1 MTKTLTIWKKEVLGH
16 ATSPRAYVM
25 VALLIFIASVFFG
38 LGNLMEGRDSSMRG
52 ITGVLTF
59 LLMAITPILTM
70 RVLAEENSRGTLE
83 LLLTSPVREVEIV
96 LGKFLGVLTLYLALF
111 AVTLVFPAVLLRIAN
126 PQLGMMGAQ
135 YLGMILCSMAF
146 ISVGVFASSITE
158 SQVIAAVVSY
168 LLLLFLWISAFFAEA
183 VPASIGPVV
192 KAVGLLPHLGNFEKG
207 IIDAVDVFYYLAFT
221 AVFLFLAVRAIEA
234 RRWA

>member
-1 MTKTLTIWKKEVLGH
+1 MKTLTIWKKEVLGH

-25 VALLIFIASVFFG
+25 VSLMIFFSATIFWI
-38 LGNLMEGRDSSMRG
+38 GNLQEGRDSSMRG
-52 ITGVLTF
+52 ITGLLTF
-59 LLMAITPILTM
+59 LLLAITPILTM

-83 LLLTSPVREVEIV
+83 LLLTSPVREAEIV

-111 AVTLVFPAVLLRIAN
+111 AVTLVFPAILLRIAE

-168 LLLLFLWISAFFAEA
+168 LLLLFFWIAGFFSEA
-183 VPASIGPVV
+183 LPSKVGKVV
-192 KAVGLLPHLGNFEKG
+192 GAAGLLPHIENFGKG

-221 AVFLFLAVRAIEA
+221 AVFLFLAIRAIEA